1 MRQAST
7 RNNQGEAATP
17 PGVGLWERGRARSRT
32 KSIYLA
38 QVKDPGLQN
47 RGPQEATLGEGGSE
61 AKQHEGMGSCL
72 PACSVLSPSCSGICP
87 SLTHLHRK
95 GKPWDQSGG

>member
-1 MRQAST
+1 MT
-7 RNNQGEAATP
+7 EDEM
-17 PGVGLWERGRARSRT
+17 VGS
-32 KSIYLA
+32 
-38 QVKDPGLQN
+38 
-47 RGPQEATLGEGGSE
+47 LGEGGSE

-72 PACSVLSPSCSGICP
+72 PACSVLTPSCSGICP

>member
-17 PGVGLWERGRARSRT
+17 PGVGLWEQGRARSRT

-38 QVKDPGLQN
+38 QVKDPGLQEQ
-47 RGPQEATLGEGGSE
+47 RATGS
-61 AKQHEGMGSCL
+61 H
-72 PACSVLSPSCSGICP
+72 
-87 SLTHLHRK
+87 
-95 GKPWDQSGG
+95 SGGRRQ